1 MKVNNLFY
9 YPTASIISV
18 IIYKLTLFL
27 KTIFRITYQYFKFHS
42 FILKTKKIKNTKK
55 NKKAFVFA
63 NGPSLRKVNF
73 SKVNKLGF
81 DVFVVNKF
89 DDNNN
94 DKLRF
99 NFYVLSDPRYFDPSH
114 KWFRI
119 KEKIKKKI
127 HKNKYLNLFVPFE
140 FMTHDLIADNVYGF
154 CDYQN
159 ESSNNVSN
167 IIYPRGFVS
176 LTSYKALSIA
186 LHLGYSKIYIC
197 GFDNSYFSNIIS
209 DKNNNL
215 YNKIEHFYK
224 EKNKEK
230 DDENIKSYWKSLGYM
245 LYSEHFLFT
254 DIDKFAKAKGSKI
267 INLDES
273 SLVTSFEKK
282 HNLKIYF

>member
-1 MKVNNLFY
+1 MIVNNLLY
-9 YPTASIISV
+9 YPAASIIRI

-27 KTIFRITYQYFKFHS
+27 KTILRIAYQYFKFYN
-42 FILKTKKIKNTKK
+42 FIRKTKKLKNTRKS
-55 NKKAFVFA
+55 KKAFVFA
-63 NGPSLRKVNF
+63 NGPSLRKIDFN
-73 SKVNKLGF
+73 KINKLGF
-81 DVFVVNKF
+81 DVFVTNKF
-89 DDNNN
+89 NDNNN
-94 DKLRF
+94 DKLRL

-119 KEKIKKKI
+119 KENIKKKI
-127 HKNKYLNLFVPFE
+127 YKNKYLTLFVPFE
-140 FMTHDLIADNVYGF
+140 FITHDLLADNVYGF

-167 IIYPRGFVS
+167 IILPRGFIS
-176 LTSYKALSIA
+176 LTGYKALSIA
-186 LHLGYSKIYIC
+186 LYLGYSEIYIC
-197 GFDNSYFSNIIS
+197 GFDNSYFSNIFS

-215 YNKIEHFYK
+215 KNKIEHFYK
-224 EKNKEK
+224 KKDKE
-230 DDENIKSYWKSLGYM
+230 DENIKSNWKSLGHM

-254 DIDKFAKAKGSKI
+254 DLDKFAKVKGSKI